1 MFQIILRSLLSGFQA
16 HRSLVLE
23 NLALRHQL
31 QVLNRGGRRPRL
43 KNRDRLLWILLR
55 KCWPDWRRPLLI
67 VKPDTVIAWHRAGI
81 RKYWRWKSKRRRRG
95 RPPLTLEERALIR
108 RLAAENPLWGAP
120 HVHAELLKLGI
131 VVSEPTVAKYM
142 KHRKPPSQSWKTFLN
157 NHASELASVDFF
169 TATTATMKALYVFVV
184 LSHDRRKILG
194 YGITDTPT
202 GEWAAEKVLQAF
214 DVEHSPTILVRDQ
227 DTKFGDAF
235 DAAIDGAG
243 IKQVRSAYR
252 CPWQNG
258 YVERVIGTIRRE
270 CLDHVIILNAGHLR
284 RVLDEYVVYY
294 NESRTHLGIE
304 KDCPVP
310 RAIQAPHDGEIVAAP
325 VLGGL
330 HHTYRRQA
338 A

>member
-1 MFQIILRSLLSGFQA
+1 MLHTILRSLLSGFQS
-16 HRSLVLE
+16 HRALVLE

-43 KNRDRLLWILLR
+43 KNRDRVLWILLR

-67 VKPDTVIAWHRAGI
+67 VKPDTVIGWHRAGF
-81 RKYWRWKSKRRRRG
+81 RKYWRWKSKHRRQG

-108 RLAAENPLWGAP
+108 QLANDNPLWGAP

-131 VVSEPTVAKYM
+131 IVSEPTVAKYM
-142 KHRKPPSQSWKTFLN
+142 KHRKPPSQGWKTFLD

-184 LSHDRRKILG
+184 LSHDRRRILG
-194 YGITDTPT
+194 YEITDTPT
-202 GEWAAEKVLQAF
+202 GEWAAEQLLEAL
-214 DVEHSPTILVRDQ
+214 EIERPPTMLVRDQ
-227 DTKFGDAF
+227 DKKFGDDFNEAMD
-235 DAAIDGAG
+235 DAE
-243 IKQVRSAYR
+243 IKQIRSAYR

-258 YVERVIGTIRRE
+258 YVERVIGTISRE
-270 CLDHVIILNAGHLR
+270 CLDHAIIFNTGHLQ
-284 RVLDEYVVYY
+284 RVLDEYVTYY
-294 NESRTHLGIE
+294 NESRTYLGIR

-310 RAIQAPHDGEIVAAP
+310 RAIQSIDEGAIVTTP

-330 HHTYRRQA
+330 HHTYRRRA